1 MLEQDKFDRLL
12 GELGGLKID
21 ITKIYEKVN
30 HIEEM
35 TVERIKNQ
43 EGRITE
49 LRIRVEKLEANIRWG
64 VLAVMTYVIS
74 RILGLI

>member
-1 MLEQDKFDRLL
+1 MLEQDKFERLL
-12 GELGGLKID
+12 NEIGGLKID
-21 ITKIYEKVN
+21 VTKIFEKVS

-64 VLAVMTYVIS
+64 VLAVLTYVLT
-74 RILGLI
+74 RIMGLI